1 MKILFFGCNGWIGK
15 QFTKYLNDVDPEI
28 EIIVPD
34 IRADDEKE
42 VEEAI
47 MKNSPTHLISFIGR
61 THGAEFNTIDYLEQ
75 PGKLYDN
82 VRDNLYAPMVL
93 ASLAIKYN
101 VHLTYLGT
109 GCIFSRADPNE
120 YEYLES
126 DKPDFFGSSYSIVKG
141 FTDRLMHLYENN
153 VLNLR
158 IRMPIVN
165 YDHHRSFIS
174 KIVNYEKICSFPN
187 SMTVLDDFF
196 PIILDMMKNKTS
208 GTFNMV
214 NPDIISHNEILEM
227 YKEIIDPDFKWVN
240 FSIEEQNSIL
250 KAQRSNNHLS
260 GTKLLSLYPSI
271 PSIKDSVRNC
281 LIKMKEN
288 KDKTE
293 D

>member
-15 QFTKYLNDVDPEI
+15 QFTKYLNDIDPEI

-47 MKNSPTHLISFIGR
+47 IKYSPTHLISFIGR
-61 THGAEFNTIDYLEQ
+61 THGADFNTIDYLEQ
-75 PGKLYDN
+75 PGKLFDN

-93 ASLAIKYN
+93 ASLSIKYKL
-101 VHLTYLGT
+101 HLTYLGT
-109 GCIFSRADPNE
+109 GCIFSKSDPNE
-120 YEYLES
+120 YSYLET

-141 FTDRLMHLYENN
+141 FTDRLMHLYEDN

-165 YDHHRSFIS
+165 YDHHRSFIT
-174 KIVNYEKICSFPN
+174 KIVNYDKICSYPN

-196 PIILDMMKNKTS
+196 PIIYDMMKNKTL
-208 GTFNMV
+208 GTFNMT
-214 NPDIISHNEILEM
+214 NPDVISHNEILEM
-227 YKEIIDPDFKWVN
+227 YKEIVDPEFTWNN
-240 FSIEEQNSIL
+240 FSIEEQNKIL

-260 GTKLLSLYPSI
+260 EIKLLNLYPSI

-281 LIKMKEN
+281 LIKMKERKEN
-288 KDKTE
+288 IE